1 MAAGTANCR
10 REDLRAR
17 MTGDFRD
24 AARRIEANPRG
35 RLMYGQRELFHSN
48 LIGWYFD
55 LLPEAADATFRPLSS
70 SGSDSGRFVERE
82 RGNMD
87 LVFHWPDRA
96 PLVIENKVF
105 SLPKRDQLH
114 EYQSATVRWPHTPS
128 LVLLSISPPDFD
140 LGEWRYLDY
149 AEFAKRIL
157 DALPAESSYEV
168 ETMRRYA
175 ALVSDLHRLVSAV
188 DVQSDAEPV
197 WLPDSL
203 LDAISSSQMR
213 TALHKARAQ
222 RVARALNDVLPG
234 LEQPAAGGMSNA
246 TPLVESFE
254 YVHTRGMHLHLG
266 WQLQGSQFRR
276 AAVHHDQSISGRSE
290 ESRRLR
296 EDVSR
301 KYPEFY
307 TFPAPLP
314 EKLGGR
320 KEFNH
325 FAPSFV
331 YKYVKAPE
339 LTIAEL
345 KEAAMK
351 IHMEILQ
358 FGEETLDADGRPVD
372 ATRRAP

>member
-1 MAAGTANCR
+1 MSEDFKAIAA
-10 REDLRAR
+10 
-17 MTGDFRD
+17 
-24 AARRIEANPRG
+24 RIEANPLG

-55 LLPEAADATFRPLSS
+55 QLPESADATFRPLSAP
-70 SGSDSGRFVERE
+70 GADSRRFVERE
-82 RGNMD
+82 RGHMD

-105 SLPKRDQLH
+105 SLPHRDQLD
-114 EYQSATVRWPHTPS
+114 EYKAAASKWPHRPA
-128 LVLLSISPPDFD
+128 LVLLSASEPNFD
-140 LGEWRYLDY
+140 LGEWRHLTY
-149 AEFAKRIL
+149 AELAERIV
-157 DALPAESSYEV
+157 DTLPASDTSYEV

-175 ALVSDLHRLVSAV
+175 ALVADLHQLVSAV
-188 DVQSDAEPV
+188 DVQSDAERV

-203 LDAISSSQMR
+203 LSAISSSQMR
-213 TALHKARAQ
+213 AALRKARAQ
-222 RVARALNDVLPG
+222 RVARVLNDLLPE

-254 YVHTRGMHLHLG
+254 YVYTRGMHLHLG
-266 WQLQGSQFRR
+266 WQLQGDQFRR
-276 AAVHHDQSISGRSE
+276 AAVYHDQSISGRSE

-301 KYPEFY
+301 EHPEFY
-307 TFPAPLP
+307 SFPAPLP
-314 EKLGGR
+314 QAVGGR

-331 YKYVKAPE
+331 YKYVKASA

-345 KEAAMK
+345 KSAAVEV
-351 IHMEILQ
+351 HAEIEQLR
-358 FGEETLDADGRPVD
+358 ADGASQDRPPEAV
-372 ATRRAP
+372 RKAP